1 MIDYAEG
8 TDCRRTIQ
16 LSYFG
21 ERFLGNCDN
30 CDNCRYPKPVKDW
43 TVEAMKFLSCV
54 ARCKEKFGMGHII
67 DVLRGAKTQKIA
79 QYEHDKLST
88 YGIGKDKSVEEW
100 RMLGRSL
107 LHQGLIEQSTDGYA
121 VLKLNALSWEVMRRQ
136 RTVSIPVTVTQKL
149 IWKEDNAKTVE
160 TEMLLQR
167 LRSLRKQLADEQSV
181 PPYLIFADST
191 LKLMAQVKPQ
201 TKDAFSQLSGVGS
214 HKLNQYGD
222 KFIAEIRA
230 YCQEPKL
237 NPTSSLTSVS
247 ATALQ
252 TLLLYQQGLSV
263 SEIAEKRNLRPTTI
277 FSHLCDLIEKNQP
290 IDINHLVPLE
300 KQQKILQVL
309 ETLGDISLT
318 PIKEYLG
325 DSYSFEEIRLVR
337 SQWRKKSHKS

>member
-1 MIDYAEG
+1 
-8 TDCRRTIQ
+8 
-16 LSYFG
+16 
-21 ERFLGNCDN
+21 
-30 CDNCRYPKPVKDW
+30 
-43 TVEAMKFLSCV
+43 
-54 ARCKEKFGMGHII
+54 
-67 DVLRGAKTQKIA
+67 
-79 QYEHDKLST
+79 
-88 YGIGKDKSVEEW
+88 
-100 RMLGRSL
+100 
-107 LHQGLIEQSTDGYA
+107 
-121 VLKLNALSWEVMRRQ
+121 MRRQ

-149 IWKEDNAKTVE
+149 TWKEDNAKTVE
-160 TEMLLQR
+160 AEMLLQR

-201 TKDAFSQLSGVGS
+201 TKDAFSRLSGVGS

-222 KFIAEIRA
+222 KFLAEIRA
-230 YCQEPKL
+230 YCQEHNAQEPKL

-309 ETLGDISLT
+309 EIIGDISLT